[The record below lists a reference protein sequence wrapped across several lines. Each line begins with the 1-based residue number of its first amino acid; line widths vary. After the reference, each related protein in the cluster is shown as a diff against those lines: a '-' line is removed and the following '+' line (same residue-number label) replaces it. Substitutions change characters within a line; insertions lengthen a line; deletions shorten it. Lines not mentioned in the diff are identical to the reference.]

1 MCFGFDGFAPLRDA
15 ARRGT
20 GPDRRSLLRGAGAA
34 LVGGAAALGGVAAP
48 ASAGPVAT
56 RGGKGRP
63 VPPGQ
68 ISIQMYTLRSIT
80 NAGTVDD
87 VLGTLSDIGYRKVEL
102 AGTYGYSAT
111 DLKALLVSHGISASS
126 SHDGISSGE
135 EAMHTKF
142 ENAVTLGQRFLNVPY
157 LRSTSADQW
166 RQWADRMNAE
176 AAVARSY
183 GIHYGYHNHA
193 HEFSEVLDDGSRAWD
208 IFTDRLDPSLVHLEV
223 DLFWAVTGGLQTGEA
238 TEETASQ
245 FAADVIAAAPQ
256 KTLQYHV
263 KDREPGLDPFAG
275 NAFADVG
282 TGFVDFPQIFG
293 DHMVKE
299 FIVENDRPDID
310 PITTA
315 RVGYDYLRTVRAER

>member
-1 MCFGFDGFAPLRDA
+1 M
-15 ARRGT
+15 
-20 GPDRRSLLRGAGAA
+20 
-34 LVGGAAALGGVAAP
+34 
-48 ASAGPVAT
+48 
-56 RGGKGRP
+56 
-63 VPPGQ
+63 PPGQ

-80 NAGTVDD
+80 NAESVGS
-87 VLGTLSDIGYRKVEL
+87 VLATLSDIGYRKVEL
-102 AGTYGYSAT
+102 AGYYGYSAA
-111 DLKALLVSHGISASS
+111 DLGALLAANGISASS
-126 SHDGISSGE
+126 SHDGMSGSE
-135 EAMHTKF
+135 EALHAKL
-142 ENAVTLGQRFLNVPY
+142 ENAVTLGQRFINVPY
-157 LRSTSADQW
+157 LRSGSADQW
-166 RQWADRMNAE
+166 RAWADTMNAE

-183 GIHYGYHNHA
+183 GLHYGYHNHA

-208 IFTDRLDPSLVHLEV
+208 ILTSRLDPSLVHLEV

-238 TEETASQ
+238 TEATASQ

-256 KTLQYHV
+256 QTLQYHV

-299 FIVENDRPDID
+299 FIVENDVPDVD

-315 RVGYDYLRTVRAER
+315 EVGYGYLRTVRSER